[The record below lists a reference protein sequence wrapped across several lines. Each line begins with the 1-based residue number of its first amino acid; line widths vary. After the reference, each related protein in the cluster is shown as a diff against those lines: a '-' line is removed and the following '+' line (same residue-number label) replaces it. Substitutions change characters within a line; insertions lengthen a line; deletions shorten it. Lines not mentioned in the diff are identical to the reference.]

1 MIPLKDTVYRR
12 EFPIMTWLIILVST
26 AVFYYELSLPREVL
40 EQVFYSFGV
49 VPARYSDHG
58 ALSVSQVPLPAYLP
72 LITSLF
78 LHGSWLHIIGNMW
91 FLYIFGGSVED
102 RIGHGRYLFFYLLCG
117 IISGLT
123 FVLFDLQADSP
134 SIGASGAIAGIMG
147 AYFILFPTARVL
159 TLIPIIIIPFF
170 VELPAYFF
178 LGLWFFLQVVSETTS
193 RLSPEISGG
202 IAWWA
207 HIGGFL
213 TGAFLLLLFRKKGPL
228 RRREHPDRAL
238 HYLK

>member
-1 MIPLKDTVYRR
+1 MIPLKDTVFRR
-12 EFPIMTWLIILVST
+12 EFPFMTWLIILISG
-26 AVFYYELSLPREVL
+26 AVFYFELSLPQEALIRL
-40 EQVFYSFGV
+40 IYSFGV

-58 ALSVSQVPLPAYLP
+58 AFSVFQIPVSSYLP
-72 LITSLF
+72 LITCMF

-91 FLYIFGGSVED
+91 FLHIFGGSVED
-102 RIGHGRYLFFYLLCG
+102 RIGHGWYLFFYLLCG

-123 FVLFDLQADSP
+123 YIIFDIQSNTP

-147 AYFILFPTARVL
+147 AYFVLFPTARVL
-159 TLIPIIIIPFF
+159 TLIPIIFIPFF

-178 LGLWFFLQVVSETTS
+178 LGFWFFLQVVSETFS

-207 HIGGFL
+207 HIGGFTAGVL
-213 TGAFLLLLFRKKGPL
+213 FLFLFRQKVAL
-228 RRREHPDRAL
+228 QHREHPDKAL
-238 HYLK
+238 HYLR